1 ERGAGSGTLR
11 GQLQVPLPAP
21 GSQYRDLR
29 DRLVIPES
37 HEHRLS
43 EQTLDGP
50 FLIPH
55 LRHERRLD
63 PGMARV
69 LWRGPG
75 ERGLGANSL
84 LQRRADVFE
93 LRRGEAAATRPAY
106 TSLPSRY
113 APRSSAPNPEREP
126 LGRVKPTTTKS
137 SVR

>member
-84 LQRRADVFE
+84 LQLRADVFD
-93 LRRGEAAATRPAY
+93 LRRGEAASHAARVHELAVPICAQVQ
-106 TSLPSRY
+106 R
-113 APRSSAPNPEREP
+113 AEPRARA
-126 LGRVKPTTTKS
+126 LGARAA
-137 SVR
+137 